1 MELKGRALFN
11 LLRINWL
18 DNPKIEVK
26 PWQVEDLRSIGM
38 EELFSR
44 LKKLGLILNEESF
57 YLYAEN
63 CESPEEL
70 LDLICGEEEDPE
82 KRDLAYLLLFELW
95 RRLYPDQICLSI
107 FCDEL
112 DQLIE
117 AYDRGELA
125 DEEQL
130 QNSLQI
136 LEDILDEAYDKEGD
150 PQKIFA
156 DVSSYCAHDLEEFLF
171 DYISD
176 QIQENDQT
184 YASELIDDFRD
195 YVRDKRKFDLLRAR
209 LVSLF
214 DLEESNILYARILE
228 DLREKPDLPLNLLA
242 AESLIRHGD
251 VRLFMQAV
259 KQSLPLLKKE
269 EEFQNLL
276 AMIAEY
282 FRCLDREEEEKK
294 IKNFLK
300 ARSSHSLRA
309 PIDPKDQILEQ
320 ISLLVSRHELNR

>member
-18 DNPKIEVK
+18 DNPKIAVK
-26 PWQVEDLRSIGM
+26 PWQVEDLRGVGM
-38 EELFSR
+38 ETLFSR
-44 LKKLGLILNEESF
+44 LKKLRLILNEESF
-57 YLYAEN
+57 NLYAEN
-63 CESPEEL
+63 CESPEDL
-70 LDLICGEEEDPE
+70 LDLVCGEEEDPE
-82 KRDLAYLLLFELW
+82 KKDQVYLILFELW
-95 RRLYPDQICLSI
+95 RRLFPDQNCLSI

-117 AYDRGELA
+117 AYDKEELESDDA
-125 DEEQL
+125 L
-130 QNSLQI
+130 QSALQI
-136 LEDILDEAYDKEGD
+136 LEDILDQAFDKEGD

-156 DVSSYCAHDLEEFLF
+156 DVSSYLAHDLEGFLF
-171 DYISD
+171 DYITD
-176 QIQENDQT
+176 KIQEDDQT

-195 YVRDKRKFDLLRAR
+195 YLSDKRKLDVLRAR
-209 LVSLF
+209 LVALF
-214 DLEESNILYARILE
+214 DLEESNILYSRILE

-259 KQSLPLLKKE
+259 KQALPTLATE

-282 FRCLDREEEEKK
+282 FRCLDRDAEEKK
-294 IKNFLK
+294 IKKFIE
-300 ARSSHSLRA
+300 ARSTHSLRA
-309 PIDPKDQILEQ
+309 ALDPKDQTLEQ
-320 ISLLVSRHELNR
+320 ITQLVSRHSL